1 MPHRPFDTKLGAAT
15 IKAQQALSEKLGI
28 PSFGTKGEVSTVP
41 TSGVLS
47 KLAQTV
53 GVGQYTAET
62 PKSFTTKLQS
72 LITQVQSTG
81 GTIGNTVFS
90 APATT
95 TPNPTNPNQSNTNPA
110 GPADIPITD
119 QFLGSIEKIKSFVGP
134 TGLLFGAGL
143 LVLVLVTRNKG
154 G

>member
-1 MPHRPFDTKLGAAT
+1 MTHRPFDTKLGAAT
-15 IKAQQALSEKLGI
+15 IKAQQALSDKKGI
-28 PSFGTKGEVSTVP
+28 PIFGIKGQVSTVP

-72 LITQVQSTG
+72 LITQVQATG

-90 APATT
+90 APSQA
-95 TPNPTNPNQSNTNPA
+95 TPNPTNPNQSDTNPT
-110 GPADIPITD
+110 GPADIPLTD
-119 QFLGSIEKIKSFVGP
+119 QFLGSLEKVKSFVGP
-134 TGLLFGAGL
+134 IGLLFGAGL
-143 LVLVLVTRNKG
+143 LVIVLLTRNRG
-154 G
+154 N